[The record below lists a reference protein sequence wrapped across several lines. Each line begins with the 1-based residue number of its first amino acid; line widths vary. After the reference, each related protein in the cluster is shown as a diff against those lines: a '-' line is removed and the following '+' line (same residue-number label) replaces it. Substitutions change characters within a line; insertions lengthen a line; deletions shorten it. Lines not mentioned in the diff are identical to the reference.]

1 MKVPSPEVMERIR
14 QCYPPGTHV
23 KLMRMD
29 DPQAPPIGTHG
40 VVQGVDD
47 SGSIMVNWDT
57 GSSLNVVYGADLCEP
72 VLTAERK
79 DEILSKALEYIVE
92 ATGHND
98 LYSTL
103 RGCLGLSDIE
113 IRALGISLE

>member
-1 MKVPSPEVMERIR
+1 MIFPDRSIVERIR
-14 QCYPPGTHV
+14 KCYPPGTPVRLV
-23 KLMRMD
+23 KMD
-29 DPQAPPIGTHG
+29 DPQAPLPGTRG
-40 VVQGVDD
+40 VVRGVDD
-47 SGSIMVNWDT
+47 TGSVMVNWDT